1 MLASRMGR
9 VSMSPT
15 TALNARVAQL
25 KAEGKDVVKLNIG
38 EPDASTFDYIKVAGI
53 KAIADGF
60 TKYTVG
66 SGIPELRKAISEK
79 LQKENNLTYPINQI
93 TVTVGGKQ
101 AVFAS
106 IMSLV
111 EEGDEVLLPI
121 PCWVS
126 YTDMIKLAGG
136 TLFLS
141 IPMRK
146 RGIPSISPP
155 LKRPLLPVQRRLSSV
170 LPTTQLA
177 PSTLRKVFKHWVS
190 WPVSMISISLPTK
203 FMKS

>member
-1 MLASRMGR
+1 
-9 VSMSPT
+9 MSPT

-93 TVTVGGKQ
+93 TVTVGRQ
-101 AVFAS
+101 
-106 IMSLV
+106 
-111 EEGDEVLLPI
+111 
-121 PCWVS
+121 
-126 YTDMIKLAGG
+126 TGG
-136 TLFLS
+136 LCLHYVVGGGGGRS
-141 IPMRK
+141 PAAHPML
-146 RGIPSISPP
+146 GE
-155 LKRPLLPVQRRLSSV
+155 LYGYD
-170 LPTTQLA
+170 
-177 PSTLRKVFKHWVS
+177 
-190 WPVSMISISLPTK
+190 
-203 FMKS
+203 